1 MTPFRQQLRWRAGA
15 LTPPLMLAAHTGFM
29 PALLRPSPRGRLG
42 RASSFEKPAR
52 GKEHHHCCQI
62 TPRNR
67 GQTGA
72 FDGQWN
78 SLGC

>member
-1 MTPFRQQLRWRAGA
+1 
-15 LTPPLMLAAHTGFM
+15 MLAAHTGFI

-42 RASSFEKPAR
+42 RAGSFEKPAR

-72 FDGQWN
+72 FDAQWD